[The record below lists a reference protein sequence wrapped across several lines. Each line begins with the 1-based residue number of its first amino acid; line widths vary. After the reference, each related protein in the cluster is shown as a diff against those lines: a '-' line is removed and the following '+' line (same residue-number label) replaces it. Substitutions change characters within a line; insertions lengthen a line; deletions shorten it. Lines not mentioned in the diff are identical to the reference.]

1 MVVGCIW
8 IYFFKGRLEYF
19 FFPCSCP
26 KMRKGLDY
34 RVHKL
39 AKLFIKWVVPG
50 VTIWLYLF

>member
-8 IYFFKGRLEYF
+8 IYLFKGRLEYF